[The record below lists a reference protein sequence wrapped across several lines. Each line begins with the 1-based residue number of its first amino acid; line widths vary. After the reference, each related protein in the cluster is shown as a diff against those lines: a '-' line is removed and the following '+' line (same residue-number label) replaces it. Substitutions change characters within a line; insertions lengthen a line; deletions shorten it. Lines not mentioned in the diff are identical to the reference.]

1 MTPEDKRHLE
11 LKRKTVEAMR
21 KAYMQAADR
30 RQKGV
35 ATKLYNEYAR
45 ALHEYRLMTRRKK

>member
-21 KAYMQAADR
+21 KAYVQAADR